1 MSSTVGWMVWWP
13 FAGRH
18 GWLVIGRQPCVATA
32 LELKGRQR
40 KGLRVEVMAHLGV
53 ESEYYSNSL
62 REL

>member
-1 MSSTVGWMVWWP
+1 VWWP